1 MFLSDKDMQKISGED
16 EHRFKYVNL
25 ESYKSFRVK
34 QKQIS
39 YEKMS
44 TKLKNLEPLMP
55 PLGILKVTEHL

>member
-34 QKQIS
+34 QK
-39 YEKMS
+39 
-44 TKLKNLEPLMP
+44 
-55 PLGILKVTEHL
+55 